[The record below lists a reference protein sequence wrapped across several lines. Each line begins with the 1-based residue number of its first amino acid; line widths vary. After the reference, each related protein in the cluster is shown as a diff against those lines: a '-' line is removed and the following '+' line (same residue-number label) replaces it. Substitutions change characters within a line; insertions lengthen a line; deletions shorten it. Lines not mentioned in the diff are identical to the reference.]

1 MHSRHGLTMSRLC
14 FTEFDRQRYF
24 NGLSVLADRRLPH
37 MLAHPYDQAT
47 ALNARG
53 RVGVLARLA
62 MTLSSI
68 SYRRR

>member
-1 MHSRHGLTMSRLC
+1 MSRLC
-14 FTEFDRQRYF
+14 FIEFDRQRYF
-24 NGLSVLADRRLPH
+24 NGLSVLADRRLPR